1 MNFVRPFAGGSVGL
15 SALYDHVHHE
25 TKIFRDRI
33 TFLFPTSPSTK
44 HSSNVLNNALAC
56 AECAEALRSILAPTR
71 ASSTNLTDDE
81 INTLKRAR
89 KLLRNLNNHGH
100 HD

>member
-1 MNFVRPFAGGSVGL
+1 M

-71 ASSTNLTDDE
+71 APSTNLTDDE
-81 INTLKRAR
+81 INTLKRSR
-89 KLLRNLNNHGH
+89 ELLRNLNNHGH

>member
-1 MNFVRPFAGGSVGL
+1 
-15 SALYDHVHHE
+15 
-25 TKIFRDRI
+25 
-33 TFLFPTSPSTK
+33 
-44 HSSNVLNNALAC
+44 LAC

-89 KLLRNLNNHGH
+89 ELLRNLNNHGH